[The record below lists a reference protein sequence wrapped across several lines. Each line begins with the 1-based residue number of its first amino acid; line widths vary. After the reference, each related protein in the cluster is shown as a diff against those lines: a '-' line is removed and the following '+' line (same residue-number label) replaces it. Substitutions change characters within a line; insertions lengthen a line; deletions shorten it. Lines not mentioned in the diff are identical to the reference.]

1 MFTLYKNGY
10 NEKPFDISTKASYK
24 RIQRYLRDHL
34 SQSPQIKFFIR
45 SLLLCSMV
53 SSLCSI
59 LLDFYNKV
67 NKDKKQIE
75 IIFIS
80 HDEEEKEFDEY
91 YKDMPWAAVPYD
103 FDDRED
109 ISESFNIIGVP
120 TFVVVN
126 SKGKLV
132 DAKGKVTI
140 LNDGIK
146 AIDKWG
152 GKK

>member
-1 MFTLYKNGY
+1 MVPPPHPLH
-10 NEKPFDISTKASYK
+10 PSY
-24 RIQRYLRDHL
+24 
-34 SQSPQIKFFIR
+34 SPGGVGGGEI
-45 SLLLCSMV
+45 SLL
-53 SSLCSI
+53 
-59 LLDFYNKV
+59 
-67 NKDKKQIE
+67 Q
-75 IIFIS
+75 
-80 HDEEEKEFDEY
+80 EEKEFDEY
-91 YKDMPWAAVPYD
+91 YKDIPWAAVPYD

-146 AIDKWG
+146 AIDKWNE
-152 GKK
+152 KK

>member
-1 MFTLYKNGY
+1 MDTMK
-10 NEKPFDISTKASYK
+10 
-24 RIQRYLRDHL
+24 
-34 SQSPQIKFFIR
+34 
-45 SLLLCSMV
+45 SLLTFPQKLLIKEYNAISETTFLNLLKLN
-53 SSLCSI
+53 SLLGLFFFAQWCPSCVQFTPI

-120 TFVVVN
+120 AFVVVN

-146 AIDKWG
+146 AIDKWNE
-152 GKK
+152 KK

>member
-1 MFTLYKNGY
+1 MDTMK
-10 NEKPFDISTKASYK
+10 
-24 RIQRYLRDHL
+24 
-34 SQSPQIKFFIR
+34 
-45 SLLLCSMV
+45 SLLTFPQKLLIKEYNAISETTFLNLLK
-53 SSLCSI
+53 SNSLLGLFFSAQWCPPCVQFTPI
-59 LLDFYNKV
+59 LLDFYNNI

-109 ISESFNIIGVP
+109 ISESFNIIGVT

-146 AIDKWG
+146 AIDKWNE
-152 GKK
+152 KK

>member
-1 MFTLYKNGY
+1 MDTMK
-10 NEKPFDISTKASYK
+10 
-24 RIQRYLRDHL
+24 
-34 SQSPQIKFFIR
+34 
-45 SLLLCSMV
+45 SLLTFPQKLLIKEYNAISETTFLNLLK
-53 SSLCSI
+53 SNSLLGLFFSAQWCPSCVQFTPI

-146 AIDKWG
+146 AIDKWNE
-152 GKK
+152 KK